1 MIKTEFETN
10 VKVNSI
16 TENVC
21 NFNYL
26 SEMVNGKKNLITEIM
41 DTFLKQ
47 IPQEL
52 QSINDAVLKKDYP
65 LIKSLAHKMKSS
77 VSIMGISS
85 LTPVLQEMMEL
96 GEKATDIEK
105 IKELNQKLNLI
116 CKKAMEE
123 IEKEKAK

>member
-85 LTPVLQEMMEL
+85 LTPVLQEMMDL

-116 CKKAMEE
+116 CKKAIEE

>member
-52 QSINDAVLKKDYP
+52 QSINDAILKKDYP

-85 LTPVLQEMMEL
+85 LTPVLQEMMDL
-96 GEKATDIEK
+96 GEKASDIEK
-105 IKELNQKLNLI
+105 IEKLNQKLNLI
-116 CKKAMEE
+116 CKKAIKE

>member
-1 MIKTEFETN
+1 MIKTESPI
-10 VKVNSI
+10 SI
-16 TENVC
+16 QVESLGENVC

-26 SEMVNGKKNLITEIM
+26 TEMVNGKKNLITEIM

-52 QSINDAVLKKDYP
+52 QSINDAVLKNDYP

-85 LTPVLQEMMEL
+85 LTPVLIEMMDL

-123 IEKEKAK
+123 IEKEKVK